1 MMHAAPWACQPG
13 NLLRMKI
20 FCRCSTHGAITT
32 DAAGNATADGLR
44 WGRGDGRIM
53 TTVETET
60 VTKVEATAKATMSGT
75 MTLAESGRTFEP
87 IVVTKVTIVAIL
99 NAAKTSRNL
108 QTAFTEA
115 GE

>member
-32 DAAGNATADGLR
+32 DAAGNATADGLS

-53 TTVETET
+53 TTAEGEGGDDSEGDDVGDDD
-60 VTKVEATAKATMSGT
+60 VSGKWKD
-75 MTLAESGRTFEP
+75 F
-87 IVVTKVTIVAIL
+87 
-99 NAAKTSRNL
+99 
-108 QTAFTEA
+108 
-115 GE
+115 

>member
-60 VTKVEATAKATMSGT
+60 EATMSGT